1 MADGMIKH
9 PVAVGIA
16 GGGNAADPG
25 AVRCPG
31 RGADRARVARQSS
44 RLESHNFGIISLAR
58 ISICSASS
66 KTGFNSR

>member
-1 MADGMIKH
+1 MADGMVRH
-9 PVAVGIA
+9 PVAVDIA
-16 GGGNAADPG
+16 RGGNAADRG

-31 RGADRARVARQSS
+31 RGANPARVARESS